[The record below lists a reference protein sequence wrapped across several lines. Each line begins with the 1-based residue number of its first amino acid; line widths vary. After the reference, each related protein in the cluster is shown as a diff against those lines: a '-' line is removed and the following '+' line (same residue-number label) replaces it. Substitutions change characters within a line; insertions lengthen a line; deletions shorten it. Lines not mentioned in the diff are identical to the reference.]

1 MNVRKPGENRN
12 TADCYY
18 AWRCLPAT
26 EQRAIRLIYAH
37 KKAEQIS
44 ISGGLTKV
52 NNLFLRG
59 PIPGMC
65 TCERMASH
73 QSPPSAITSILS
85 VCIFNYKEVLCSV
98 CEGMHAQ
105 AWVDRGAMWLADG
118 TAHGPM
124 CWCILI
130 VQNELLLSIDRDIGV
145 RKQGVTGGW

>member
-1 MNVRKPGENRN
+1 MLGNLGKTAILQTAIMPGGVSQPQNSEL
-12 TADCYY
+12 YS
-18 AWRCLPAT
+18 P
-26 EQRAIRLIYAH
+26 YAH

-65 TCERMASH
+65 TCDRMASH

-98 CEGMHAQ
+98 CEGMHAH
-105 AWVDRGAMWLADG
+105 AWVDRGAM
-118 TAHGPM
+118 
-124 CWCILI
+124 
-130 VQNELLLSIDRDIGV
+130 
-145 RKQGVTGGW
+145 